1 MNQLNTFVLAS
12 AALLACAI
20 SHVEG
25 IVDSDIDVSPT
36 AVSGRRSFGVRSSSY
51 LPTGAVLGVSN
62 ACQLNFSYVSD
73 QPVSVWFS
81 LEGYAQTLL
90 VLPNGRPCVNKTTC
104 TASAFIDRHKQYV
117 LLAEYLPEVS
127 GSSANVVLNFSAA
140 IPSASGSLSSA
151 VAELKRIVHSWFCNG
166 CFRFATNLKGSCCFK
181 GFLIS
186 LTSHAGC
193 GVVGPGSV
201 VPVSDSL
208 TCD

>member
-1 MNQLNTFVLAS
+1 MYQLNTFVLAS
-12 AALLACAI
+12 TALLACAI

-25 IVDSDIDVSPT
+25 IVDSNIDVSPT
-36 AVSGRRSFGVRSSSY
+36 ALSGRRSFGVRSSSY
-51 LPTGAVLGVSN
+51 LPTGAVLEVSD

-90 VLPNGRPCVNKTTC
+90 VLPDGRPCVNKTTC

-140 IPSASGSLSSA
+140 VPSASGSLSSA
-151 VAELKRIVHSWFCNG
+151 LAHASLHSLSVQQLLTLRYKPQGVFLLQSFSEIFNI
-166 CFRFATNLKGSCCFK
+166 SCRLWDCWSW
-181 GFLIS
+181 ICC
-186 LTSHAGC
+186 TSE
-193 GVVGPGSV
+193 
-201 VPVSDSL
+201 
-208 TCD
+208 